1 MGLRMSTGVK
11 LDLSKREEEYLE
23 AMYILFLKKK
33 SIRVKDLARLLNVK
47 PASVVDFLKRL
58 KKRGLIAYEKYDMI
72 ALTPDGEKIAQEIYE
87 RHKIIKRFL
96 IDILGVPE
104 EIAEEDACY
113 IEHGIHEETF
123 SKIAEFVKKFLEN
136 NK

>member
-1 MGLRMSTGVK
+1 MSTGVK